1 MINLKACA
9 RCGGDL
15 IPEELLGDVDLVCL
29 QCGHRTSAP
38 VAPKTTYRIR
48 PTRPVAATRPSQR
61 RAA

>member
-1 MINLKACA
+1 MLNLKACA

-15 IPEELLGDVDLVCL
+15 IPEELLGDIDLVCL

-38 VAPKTTYRIR
+38 APKTAYRIR
-48 PTRPVAATRPSQR
+48 LRPKTAVRPQRR

>member
-15 IPEELLGDVDLVCL
+15 IPEELLGDIDLVCL

-38 VAPKTTYRIR
+38 AAPKTTYRIR
-48 PTRPVAATRPSQR
+48 PTHPVARPRPSQR